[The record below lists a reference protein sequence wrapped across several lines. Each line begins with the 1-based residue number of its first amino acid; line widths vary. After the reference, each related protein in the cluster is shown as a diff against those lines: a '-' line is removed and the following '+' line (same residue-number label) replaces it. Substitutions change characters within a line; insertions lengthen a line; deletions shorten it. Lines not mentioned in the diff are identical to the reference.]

1 MNTGVEIL
9 LQRMK
14 DCPED
19 FEYNITKNGMSRWL
33 RLVDHAIGDELLTLE
48 EHEAIKAGMKE
59 VKRNKFTEM
68 VMKELAG
75 EGEPS
80 DEGKSLTSNT
90 GMGGQTH
97 AQSMAIQKA
106 YLAQQQAAI
115 QQAQYAQQALANQY
129 HGAGQNAYQSG
140 AGLTSSATW
149 ANTQASLTLGDT
161 TLSEAGLKQM
171 LATHKAMREQAKSK
185 HWWNKSLPELFGKK

>member
-19 FEYNITKNGMSRWL
+19 FEYNITKNDMSKWL
-33 RLVDHAIGDELLTLE
+33 RLVAHAIGDELLTLE

-59 VKRNKFTEM
+59 IKRNKFTEM

-80 DEGKSLTSNT
+80 DEGKPNP
-90 GMGGQTH
+90 
-97 AQSMAIQKA
+97 
-106 YLAQQQAAI
+106 YLAPSATGFGGAI
-115 QQAQYAQQALANQY
+115 RAQPM
-129 HGAGQNAYQSG
+129 GAGNTNAVWSTTTATG
-140 AGLTSSATW
+140 TLNAGSI
-149 ANTQASLTLGDT
+149 TLGDT

-171 LATHKAMREQAKSK
+171 LATHRAMREEIKSK

>member
-19 FEYNITKNGMSRWL
+19 FEYNITKNGMSKWL

-68 VMKELAG
+68 VMRELAG
-75 EGEPS
+75 EGESS
-80 DEGKSLTSNT
+80 DEGKWGDPNP
-90 GMGGQTH
+90 
-97 AQSMAIQKA
+97 
-106 YLAQQQAAI
+106 YLAP
-115 QQAQYAQQALANQY
+115 
-129 HGAGQNAYQSG
+129 
-140 AGLTSSATW
+140 SATRLGG
-149 ANTQASLTLGDT
+149 ATQGLYSNGVGGNATITTNATGSVTLPSGSITLGNT

-171 LATHKAMREQAKSK
+171 LATHRAMREETKSK
-185 HWWNKSLPELFGKK
+185 RWWNKTLPELFGKK